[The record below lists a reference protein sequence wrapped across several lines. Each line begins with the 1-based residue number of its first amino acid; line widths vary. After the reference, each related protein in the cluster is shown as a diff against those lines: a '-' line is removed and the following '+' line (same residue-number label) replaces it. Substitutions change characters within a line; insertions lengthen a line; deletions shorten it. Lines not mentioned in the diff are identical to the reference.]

1 MRMPPRAACALLAS
15 VLLPACSPGASAP
28 PAALAPVA
36 QAPSP
41 QTSPPS
47 PPAPPAAEPV
57 APAAP
62 PAPEDPGPVAA
73 LVREAAAVEP
83 GGRATALASGG
94 ETLVDPAVTFRVE
107 LRTAS
112 PDARL
117 VLLDGRDALVPA
129 SGAQEV
135 GGSTRLT
142 LSPAAPLA
150 PGARYTL
157 RIEGAVSRE
166 LHDGDGKAYTPL
178 ALSMRTSGQPAPPE
192 PKEKAKPKAKAKR
205 RR

>member
-28 PAALAPVA
+28 PATLAPVA

-41 QTSPPS
+41 QAPAA
-47 PPAPPAAEPV
+47 APPAAEPV
-57 APAAP
+57 APSP
-62 PAPEDPGPVAA
+62 PVAPELPGPVVA

-83 GGRATALASGG
+83 GGRATALAPGG
-94 ETLVDPAVTFRVE
+94 ETLVDPAVTFRVV
-107 LRTAS
+107 LGAPS
-112 PDARL
+112 QDARL

-166 LHDGDGKAYTPL
+166 LHGGDGKAYTPL